1 MLHTLSCEQLLKT
14 DLKTAWNFISD
25 PRNLAFITPEYM
37 NFTVLNEP
45 GPEMYPGQIIEYT
58 VSPILGIPLNW
69 VTEIT
74 HVKEFAYFVDEQR
87 FGPYSFWHHQHHLL
101 PVEKGVLMRDIV
113 HYKAPF
119 GPLGKIVNRIL
130 IKKQLET
137 IFAFRQKTFDKLYN
151 SK

>member
-37 NFTVLNEP
+37 KFTVLNDP

-74 HVKEFAYFVDEQR
+74 HVKELSYFVDEQR

-101 PVEKGVLMRDIV
+101 PVENGVLMRDIV
-113 HYKAPF
+113 HYKAP
-119 GPLGKIVNRIL
+119 LGLLGRLANRVL
-130 IKKQLET
+130 IKNQLET
-137 IFAFRQKTFDKLYN
+137 IFAFRKKTFDRLYN
-151 SK
+151 AK